1 MRVIILYELII
12 IGGGPAGMT
21 AAVYAA
27 RKRMNALLITK
38 EFGGQPMWTMDIENY
53 MGYQF
58 VTGPELMEK
67 FDEQV
72 RKFPIEIKYEEVIK
86 LAANDDGTFSVTG
99 DGGEYRAQTVI
110 VASGKRPRRLAV
122 PGEAELTGRG
132 VSYCATCDGPLYAG
146 KTVAVIGGGNSALQA
161 AIEISP
167 IAEKVYLI
175 SIAGYNADP
184 IVIEKLKELKR
195 PVVEFMGYTTT
206 AIKGSQAVEKLVL
219 VSNDTQEQTE
229 LEVQGIFVEIGLEP
243 NTEYC
248 EGVVDFN
255 KYREINTDCR
265 TRTKLPGL
273 FAAGDV
279 TNGPDKQIVI
289 AAGDGAKAAL
299 VAYEF
304 LLHRRQNA

>member
-1 MRVIILYELII
+1 MRVIDLYELII
-12 IGGGPAGMT
+12 VGGGPAGMT

-27 RKRMNALLITK
+27 RKRMNALVITK

-58 VTGPELMEK
+58 ITGPELMEK

-72 RKFPIEIKYEEVIK
+72 RKFPIGIKYEEVTGI
-86 LAANDDGTFSVTG
+86 AANNDETFTVTS
-99 DGGEYRAQTVI
+99 DGGEYQAKAVI
-110 VASGKRPRRLAV
+110 IASGKRPRRLKV
-122 PGEAELTGRG
+122 PGEAEYTGRG
-132 VSYCATCDGPLYAG
+132 VSYCATCDGPLFAG

-161 AIEISP
+161 AIEVSP

-175 SIAGYNADP
+175 SLHGYNADP
-184 IVIEKLKELKR
+184 IIIEKLKELER
-195 PVVEFMGYTTT
+195 PVTELMGYTTKE
-206 AIKGSQAVEKLVL
+206 IKGSQIVERIVIA
-219 VSNDTQEQTE
+219 NNNTGEHQE

-243 NTEYC
+243 NSEYC
-248 EGVVDFN
+248 EGLLAFN
-255 KYREINTDCR
+255 EYREVITDCR
-265 TRTKLPGL
+265 TRTHLPGL

-299 VAYEF
+299 VAYEY
-304 LLHRRQNA
+304 LLHKRSES